1 MRIQN
6 MTVTKCKTMIP
17 LLFLFIW
24 MTNVNCQTFTVSFKA
39 MDKDQLPVRLDK
51 VIIENLSKQCVYSIM
66 APDTMVQI
74 TNGTGVDDMNAQ
86 TGFRLSVVAPN
97 PFSGITQVR
106 LQGVKAGVLMSEIAN
121 MQGQIVTSRTFEC
134 SQDGSCVLNI
144 SLANKG
150 MYALTVSQKD
160 GVRSAKLL
168 NTGNGGE
175 NLISL
180 DGFYTEQNTY
190 KYDDKMS
197 RATIIKPADQY
208 DHMRYVGYATYNGVE
223 IESAP
228 ATYVLVPSKKVT
240 LNFDVTHTGL
250 PCFGMPMVT
259 DVDGNLYNTVQ
270 VGTQCWLKENLRTT
284 HYANGE
290 SIPMTTGGYGYCY
303 RYLPNGDSANLQ
315 TYGYLYDWNATT
327 HSFSGSNPNQGA
339 CPTGW
344 HVPTIGELNAL
355 FSFVK
360 NTSWLWCDSNSMC
373 DAAALADSV
382 GWDDSPY
389 QCAPGYAGGS
399 NNMSGFSAR
408 PAGMYNGVGSNTYA
422 SLGRTAFF
430 WSSTLVPPQTPVYP
444 SNEVYYRR
452 LDNSAGVGTPV
463 GGSGKTNAMSV
474 RCLRD

>member
-1 MRIQN
+1 
-6 MTVTKCKTMIP
+6 
-17 LLFLFIW
+17 
-24 MTNVNCQTFTVSFKA
+24 
-39 MDKDQLPVRLDK
+39 
-51 VIIENLSKQCVYSIM
+51 
-66 APDTMVQI
+66 
-74 TNGTGVDDMNAQ
+74 
-86 TGFRLSVVAPN
+86 
-97 PFSGITQVR
+97 
-106 LQGVKAGVLMSEIAN
+106 
-121 MQGQIVTSRTFEC
+121 
-134 SQDGSCVLNI
+134 
-144 SLANKG
+144 
-150 MYALTVSQKD
+150 
-160 GVRSAKLL
+160 
-168 NTGNGGE
+168 
-175 NLISL
+175 
-180 DGFYTEQNTY
+180 
-190 KYDDKMS
+190 
-197 RATIIKPADQY
+197 
-208 DHMRYVGYATYNGVE
+208 
-223 IESAP
+223 
-228 ATYVLVPSKKVT
+228 
-240 LNFDVTHTGL
+240 
-250 PCFGMPMVT
+250 MVT

-360 NTSWLWCDSNSMC
+360 NTSWLWCDSNRMC

-382 GWDDSPY
+382 GWDNSPY

-444 SNEVYYRR
+444 RMKSIIAGWIIQREWELPWVVPVRQMRCQSDVCGIDPLPSASRKVY
-452 LDNSAGVGTPV
+452 LDRPPSLALSVVCFAGF
-463 GGSGKTNAMSV
+463 
-474 RCLRD
+474 